1 MEAHGT
7 DADGEEHGS
16 NGGGGVLG
24 VSFLRARGG
33 ELEKQ
38 PLLTGGAAHGY
49 WVAGDR

>member
-1 MEAHGT
+1 MQMERNTVQTGA
-7 DADGEEHGS
+7 
-16 NGGGGVLG
+16 GGVLG